1 LLHQLIQTFN
11 FYQITPLAAN
21 LAEDFPFDETSDS
34 LPYSNGEN
42 PAAFARTSGDPLE
55 AVKRRRGRP
64 PGLAAVARPK
74 KGPVV
79 EGRRFKRCKAPE
91 CPYCFTPDCGACK
104 NCLNPA
110 LKSKCVQRKVFFYFL
125 RNLQQVKSRTGP
137 NQASHSLDGFFSNH
151 TLKFLCIACRLFPKS
166 IG

>member
-1 LLHQLIQTFN
+1 MHCLSTNPDFN

-21 LAEDFPFDETSDS
+21 LAEDIPFDETSDS

-42 PAAFARTSGDPLE
+42 PVFGRTSEDPLGT
-55 AVKRRRGRP
+55 VKRRRGRP

-79 EGRRFKRCKAPE
+79 EGRRFKRCKAPD

-110 LKSKCVQRKVFFYFL
+110 LKSKCVQRKVFFLF
-125 RNLQQVKSRTGP
+125 VKKSR
-137 NQASHSLDGFFSNH
+137 AIICS
-151 TLKFLCIACRLFPKS
+151 
-166 IG
+166 

>member
-1 LLHQLIQTFN
+1 LLYHLIQTSI

-21 LAEDFPFDETSDS
+21 LAEDIPFDETSDS
-34 LPYSNGEN
+34 LPHSNGES
-42 PAAFARTSGDPLE
+42 PAFFARTTGDSLE
-55 AVKRRRGRP
+55 AVTLKKRRGRP

-79 EGRRFKRCKAPE
+79 EGRRFKRCKAPD

-110 LKSKCVQRKVFFYFL
+110 LKSKCVQRKVFFYLLRKLEQLFARKVLKKSDRPHSSVTFFRWFL
-125 RNLQQVKSRTGP
+125 LFYISP
-137 NQASHSLDGFFSNH
+137 SSFF
-151 TLKFLCIACRLFPKS
+151 A
-166 IG
+166 